1 MVGALLKNPLLD
13 KCRKVWYDIEKAYC
27 KKMSE
32 EEKIFKMWLAVII
45 IVVAV
50 VAYRLPVVKGF
61 IGETIVK
68 LIIGRTTKKS
78 EKEKFVINNFLIEL
92 DNGKTSQTDH
102 ILINRN
108 GVFVIETKNY
118 SGRIYGDDTR
128 KEWTQVL
135 NYGKVKNHF
144 YSPVK
149 QNAVHVHHIKELLPT
164 ETPIYS
170 AVVFVKGNTT
180 FIKSKY
186 TYSLHGLINLIKAP
200 KGKVLSVGEMEEIYR
215 VLEKKNSSK
224 VVTNA
229 EHVQNIRKT
238 QNDIVNNIC
247 PRCGGQLV
255 ERKGKYGT
263 FMGCSNYPKCRFVKK

>member
-1 MVGALLKNPLLD
+1 MLIA
-13 KCRKVWYDIEKAYC
+13 IT
-27 KKMSE
+27 
-32 EEKIFKMWLAVII
+32 II
-45 IVVAV
+45 ILVLA
-50 VAYRLPVVKGF
+50 AYRLPVVKGF

-68 LIIGRTTKKS
+68 ITIGRTTKKA
-78 EKEKFVINNFLIEL
+78 EKEKFVINNFLIQLE
-92 DNGKTSQTDH
+92 DGKTSQTDH
-102 ILINRN
+102 IVINHN

-149 QNAVHVHHIKELLPT
+149 QNAVHVHHIKELLPP
-164 ETPIYS
+164 ETPVYS
-170 AVVFVKGNTT
+170 AIVFVKGNTN
-180 FIKSKY
+180 FIKSEY
-186 TYSLHGLINLIKAP
+186 TYNLYE
-200 KGKVLSVGEMEEIYR
+200 LSKLLKTPRSRFLTTDEMDAIYR
-215 VLEKKNSSK
+215 ILDTKNTSS

-238 QNDIVNNIC
+238 QNDIANNIC

-255 ERKGKYGT
+255 ERKGKYGI
-263 FMGCSNYPKCRFVKK
+263 FMGCSNYPHCRFVKK